1 MASPPLADTLRDMA
15 ALAQAGNWQRAAE
28 LADEALRHGAAHPS
42 LYNTRAIWAEKQD
55 RHQDALEDYLRALP
69 FAPGHALLL
78 SAIGLCLVRVNR
90 AGDALGYLAQAIAQ
104 APQRPGPYFYKG
116 WAHEALDDKD
126 DARRAYQHALKRDPN
141 HAQALAALAMMD
153 ARDGKAASAR
163 QRAERAFASAPDDE
177 WSILAMASAEIADG
191 AFAAAEGRLRTLLGD
206 ASRSRQ
212 TRARAQ
218 ASLGAALEGLERP
231 NEAFAAYAAKGAILH
246 ELHAPRLADT
256 PRAIDRLKA
265 LAGRMETMDAQRW
278 ARTPLAPGNE
288 TPRGHVF
295 LLGFIRSGT
304 TLLERVLLSDPAVV
318 HVEERDTLG
327 DSRPEFLADPEA
339 LERLADAPA
348 HVLENARAAYWRR
361 VRGFGIAPEGRI
373 VIDKQ
378 PLATV
383 DLPLIWRLFPDAKI
397 LFALRDPRDVVLSV
411 FRRYFEVNITTFELL
426 RLEDSARYYAEVMRW
441 GQLCRDTLGLDL
453 HMHRYED
460 MVSGFE
466 ASARAVCDFLGIAWS
481 EVMRDFSAGARQD
494 TIRSPSAA
502 QVRRPLYDDGVGQ
515 WRGYAQEMAP
525 ALPILQPWIAR
536 FGYPQD

>member
-126 DARRAYQHALKRDPN
+126 DARRAYQHALERDPN

-177 WSILAMASAEIADG
+177 WSILAMASSEIADG

-218 ASLGAALEGLERP
+218 ASLGAALEGLGRP
-231 NEAFAAYAAKGAILH
+231 NEAFTAFAAKGAILH
-246 ELHAPRLADT
+246 DLHAPRLADA

-265 LAGRMETMDAQRW
+265 LANRMETMDAQRW
-278 ARTPLAPGNE
+278 TRTPLAPDSE

-327 DSRPEFLADPEA
+327 DTRPEFLSDPEA

-348 HVLENARAAYWRR
+348 LILENARAAYWQR
-361 VRGFGIAPEGRI
+361 VRGFGVAPEGRI

-378 PLATV
+378 PLSTV

-411 FRRYFEVNITTFELL
+411 FRRYFEVNATTFELL
-426 RLEDSARYYAEVMRW
+426 RLEDTARYYAEVMRW

-481 EVMRDFSAGARQD
+481 EAMRDFSAGARQE

-502 QVRRPLYDDGVGQ
+502 QVRRPLYREGVGQ
-515 WRGYAQEMAP
+515 WRGYAKEMAP